1 VKYVPLVYNIY
12 VMNFSIH
19 VREMDAAFIARVF
32 LGLLFFLQGYDKVFR
47 IGVKQVI
54 ETFQSSLSSKGM
66 PKSFTVM
73 GVYFTS
79 YIELIGGALLII
91 GFVKYYC
98 LYLLGFDLLFA
109 AFAFGMIEP
118 VWDMKHIFP
127 RLALLIFLMVIPS
140 QWDVISV
147 DYAWSLIKFMK
158 ATF

>member
-1 VKYVPLVYNIY
+1 
-12 VMNFSIH
+12 MTFSIH

-54 ETFQSSLSSKGM
+54 QTIHMPLSAKGV
-66 PKSFTVM
+66 PVFFSTM
-73 GVYFTS
+73 GAYFTS
-79 YIELIGGALLII
+79 YIELLCGALLII

-109 AFAFGMIEP
+109 ALAFGIVEP
-118 VWDMKHIFP
+118 VWDMRHIFP
-127 RLALLIFLMVIPS
+127 RLVLLIFLLIIPS

-147 DYAWSLIKFMK
+147 DYVWSLIKFIK
-158 ATF
+158 STF